1 MLYSLSSLKK
11 LTRELAKI
19 LLDNQHKFDNSL
31 DSINVELLELK
42 TKFTKM
48 ESVLATSKKVNVNLV
63 ECLVVAE
70 RKCWVSEQYLKRKCL
85 KVLEISDL
93 VSDNALEDKI
103 QGVLRGIDVEVGRE
117 NMESCHRLKGK
128 RNKGKFILKLS
139 KRKYTDKI
147 KLSKKTLKNID
158 QKEKNELLSGTKV
171 FKNESLCGH
180 YRLLWSRCVK
190 KYFWKKNF
198 CIALGYKWS
207 SKNKIIKRSSSFYY
221 S

>member
-1 MLYSLSSLKK
+1 MVYSPSSLKK
-11 LTRELAKI
+11 LTREELAKI
-19 LLDNQHKFDNSL
+19 LLGNQHKFDNSL

-48 ESVLATSKKVNVNLV
+48 ESKKVNVNLV

-85 KVLEISDL
+85 KVLEISEL

-128 RNKGKFILKLS
+128 
-139 KRKYTDKI
+139 
-147 KLSKKTLKNID
+147 
-158 QKEKNELLSGTKV
+158 
-171 FKNESLCGH
+171 
-180 YRLLWSRCVK
+180 
-190 KYFWKKNF
+190 
-198 CIALGYKWS
+198 
-207 SKNKIIKRSSSFYY
+207 
-221 S
+221 

>member
-19 LLDNQHKFDNSL
+19 LLGNQHEFDNSL

-85 KVLEISDL
+85 KVLGISEL
-93 VSDNALEDKI
+93 VNDNALEDKI

-128 RNKGKFILKLS
+128 
-139 KRKYTDKI
+139 
-147 KLSKKTLKNID
+147 
-158 QKEKNELLSGTKV
+158 
-171 FKNESLCGH
+171 
-180 YRLLWSRCVK
+180 
-190 KYFWKKNF
+190 
-198 CIALGYKWS
+198 
-207 SKNKIIKRSSSFYY
+207 
-221 S
+221 

>member
-48 ESVLATSKKVNVNLV
+48 DSVLATSKKVNVNLV

-85 KVLEISDL
+85 KVLEISEL

-117 NMESCHRLKGK
+117 NMESCHRLKGT
-128 RNKGKFILKLS
+128 RNKGQFLLKLS

-158 QKEKNELLSGTKV
+158 QKEKK
-171 FKNESLCGH
+171 
-180 YRLLWSRCVK
+180 
-190 KYFWKKNF
+190 
-198 CIALGYKWS
+198 
-207 SKNKIIKRSSSFYY
+207 
-221 S
+221 